1 MTHARKFWLPDDH
14 VRSIAYEYG
23 LPAGLPDREIEKV
36 YEWVTVSVDPSP
48 DDDPA
53 LRVAEVSEASTEA
66 SPEPEPE
73 AESLPDEIVKA
84 YMEILGIGSPTLRE
98 RKIKEAAARF
108 GISVLT
114 VKAEISEM
122 RKREKTSS
130 AQPEDT
136 TYIDG
141 SVRQGRATERVTK
154 WVKAA
159 ADALEGVEAEVVDLK
174 ELAMPMFDEPIL
186 PMMNKNRQPTG
197 GVKTWLDA
205 LESAD
210 GLVVVTPE
218 YNHAMPSG
226 LKNAID
232 YINFQVMHKPF
243 LVVSHGANGGA
254 RSMEQV

>member
-1 MTHARKFWLPDDH
+1 MKL
-14 VRSIAYEYG
+14 VI
-23 LPAGLPDREIEKV
+23 
-36 YEWVTVSVDPSP
+36 
-48 DDDPA
+48 
-53 LRVAEVSEASTEA
+53 
-66 SPEPEPE
+66 
-73 AESLPDEIVKA
+73 
-84 YMEILGIGSPTLRE
+84 
-98 RKIKEAAARF
+98 
-108 GISVLT
+108 
-114 VKAEISEM
+114 
-122 RKREKTSS
+122 
-130 AQPEDT
+130 
-136 TYIDG
+136 IDG

-159 ADALEGVEAEVVDLK
+159 ADTLDGVEVGVVDLK
-174 ELAMPMFDEPIL
+174 ELALPMFDEPIL
-186 PMMNKNRQPTG
+186 PMMNKDRQPTG

-254 RSMEQV
+254 RSMEQVKQALNANLGAVPLGNGVTINGMVGFGDMINESGEANSDEVKKQEKGLVEKLELLVRYAEALKRLRV

>member
-1 MTHARKFWLPDDH
+1 MKL
-14 VRSIAYEYG
+14 VI
-23 LPAGLPDREIEKV
+23 
-36 YEWVTVSVDPSP
+36 
-48 DDDPA
+48 
-53 LRVAEVSEASTEA
+53 
-66 SPEPEPE
+66 
-73 AESLPDEIVKA
+73 
-84 YMEILGIGSPTLRE
+84 
-98 RKIKEAAARF
+98 
-108 GISVLT
+108 
-114 VKAEISEM
+114 
-122 RKREKTSS
+122 
-130 AQPEDT
+130 
-136 TYIDG
+136 IDG

-159 ADALEGVEAEVVDLK
+159 ADTLDGVEIEVVDLK
-174 ELAMPMFDEPIL
+174 ELALPMFDEPIL
-186 PMMNKNRQPTG
+186 PMMNKDRQPTD

-254 RSMEQV
+254 RSMEQVKQALNANLGAVPLGNGVTINGMVGFGDMINESGEANSDEVKRQEKGLVEKLELLVKYAEALKRLRV

>member
-1 MTHARKFWLPDDH
+1 MNL
-14 VRSIAYEYG
+14 VI
-23 LPAGLPDREIEKV
+23 
-36 YEWVTVSVDPSP
+36 
-48 DDDPA
+48 
-53 LRVAEVSEASTEA
+53 
-66 SPEPEPE
+66 
-73 AESLPDEIVKA
+73 
-84 YMEILGIGSPTLRE
+84 
-98 RKIKEAAARF
+98 
-108 GISVLT
+108 
-114 VKAEISEM
+114 
-122 RKREKTSS
+122 
-130 AQPEDT
+130 
-136 TYIDG
+136 IDG

-186 PMMNKNRQPTG
+186 PMINKNRQPTG

-254 RSMEQV
+254 RSMEQVKQALNASLGAVPLGNGVTINGMVGFGDMINESGEINSDEVKKQEKGLVEKLELLVKYAEALKRLRV

>member
-1 MTHARKFWLPDDH
+1 MNL
-14 VRSIAYEYG
+14 VI
-23 LPAGLPDREIEKV
+23 
-36 YEWVTVSVDPSP
+36 
-48 DDDPA
+48 
-53 LRVAEVSEASTEA
+53 
-66 SPEPEPE
+66 
-73 AESLPDEIVKA
+73 
-84 YMEILGIGSPTLRE
+84 
-98 RKIKEAAARF
+98 
-108 GISVLT
+108 
-114 VKAEISEM
+114 
-122 RKREKTSS
+122 
-130 AQPEDT
+130 
-136 TYIDG
+136 IDG

-154 WVKAA
+154 WVKTA

-254 RSMEQV
+254 RSMEQVKQALNASLGAVPLGNGVTINGMVGFGDMINESGEINSDEVKKQEKGLVEKLELLVKYAEALKRLRV

>member
-1 MTHARKFWLPDDH
+1 MNL
-14 VRSIAYEYG
+14 VI
-23 LPAGLPDREIEKV
+23 
-36 YEWVTVSVDPSP
+36 
-48 DDDPA
+48 
-53 LRVAEVSEASTEA
+53 
-66 SPEPEPE
+66 
-73 AESLPDEIVKA
+73 
-84 YMEILGIGSPTLRE
+84 
-98 RKIKEAAARF
+98 
-108 GISVLT
+108 
-114 VKAEISEM
+114 
-122 RKREKTSS
+122 
-130 AQPEDT
+130 
-136 TYIDG
+136 IDG

-254 RSMEQV
+254 RSMEQVKQALNASLGAVPLGNGVTINGMVGFGDMINESGEINSDEVKKQEKGLVEKLELLVRYAEALKRLRV

>member
-1 MTHARKFWLPDDH
+1 MNL
-14 VRSIAYEYG
+14 VI
-23 LPAGLPDREIEKV
+23 
-36 YEWVTVSVDPSP
+36 
-48 DDDPA
+48 
-53 LRVAEVSEASTEA
+53 
-66 SPEPEPE
+66 
-73 AESLPDEIVKA
+73 
-84 YMEILGIGSPTLRE
+84 
-98 RKIKEAAARF
+98 
-108 GISVLT
+108 
-114 VKAEISEM
+114 
-122 RKREKTSS
+122 
-130 AQPEDT
+130 
-136 TYIDG
+136 IDG

-254 RSMEQV
+254 RSMEQVKQALNASLGAVPLGNGVTINGMVGFGDMINESGEINSDEVKKQEKGLVEKLELLVKYAEALKRLRV